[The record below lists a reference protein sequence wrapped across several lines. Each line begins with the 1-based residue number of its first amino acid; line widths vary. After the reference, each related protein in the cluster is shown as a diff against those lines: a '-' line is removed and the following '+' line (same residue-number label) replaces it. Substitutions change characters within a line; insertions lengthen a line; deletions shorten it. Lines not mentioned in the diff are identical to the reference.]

1 MSRVDQDDGCTYCS
15 VSESITATIEATV
28 KVTVIIDGLTDRD
41 LDNLDKAA
49 VLDAVNEEYGLD
61 ADIIDYEVTDTEV
74 SE

>member
-1 MSRVDQDDGCTYCS
+1 MSRVDQDDGCTYCTAN
-15 VSESITATIEATV
+15 ESITATIEATV

>member
-1 MSRVDQDDGCTYCS
+1 MSRVDQDDGCAYCS

-28 KVTVIIDGLTDRD
+28 KVTVIIDGLSDRD